1 MDKDKFKKLF
11 EENHKEI
18 APSGSNFWRHLD
30 DVLDSHEDV
39 SDSETDD
46 AYEDLQRKLF
56 PKKPIWLHPVVKY
69 SAVASFVLLA
79 AVLFLFSEKNVV
91 VPNGELKTIT
101 LNDGTAITVNSATSI
116 SYNRLYGFTNRDLN
130 LSGEAYFSVQS
141 SNIPFTVNTSDARI
155 TVVGTEF
162 NVKSRPEEIDNG
174 TFLDVTEGLVRFA
187 SRNEKLYRE
196 VRAGESAFITESIDT
211 IEIDELNE
219 LNLGWRNGNLH
230 FNNQPLADI
239 FKELE
244 YRFDI
249 KINFDIGNKKYE
261 RLTAYYTSPNLNTI
275 IDDICRIEGLT
286 YSKTQQG
293 YLIED

>member
-1 MDKDKFKKLF
+1 MDKDKFKNSF

-18 APSGSNFWRHLD
+18 APSGSDFWRHLD
-30 DVLDSHEDV
+30 DVLDSHEEV

-46 AYEDLQRKLF
+46 AYQELQQKLF
-56 PKKPIWLHPVVKY
+56 PKKPIWLQPVVKY
-69 SAVASFVLLA
+69 SAAASFILLA
-79 AVLFLFSEKNVV
+79 AVLFLFTEKKVV

-101 LNDGTAITVNSATSI
+101 LNDGTTITVNSATNI

-141 SNIPFTVNTSDARI
+141 SDIPFTVNTANAKV
-155 TVVGTEF
+155 TVLGTEF
-162 NVKSRPEEIDNG
+162 NIKSRPEEIESG
-174 TFLDVTEGLVRFA
+174 TFIDVTEGLVRFA
-187 SRNEKLYRE
+187 ATDKQQFID
-196 VRAGESAFITESIDT
+196 VKAGESAFTSNSIDN
-211 IEIDELNE
+211 IEIFELNE

-249 KINFDIGNKKYE
+249 QVEIYIGKKRNE
-261 RLTAYYTSPNLNTI
+261 KLTAYYTNPNLNTI

-293 YLIED
+293 YLIEN